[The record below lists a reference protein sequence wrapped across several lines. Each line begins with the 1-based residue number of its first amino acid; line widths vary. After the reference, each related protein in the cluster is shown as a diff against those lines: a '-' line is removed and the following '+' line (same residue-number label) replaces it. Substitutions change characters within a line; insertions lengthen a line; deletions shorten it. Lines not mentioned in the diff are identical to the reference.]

1 MALDDIIAT
10 MRSTRTALPLA
21 APPSQPGVYAL
32 FLVKDARLGQAPA
45 APESVAYVGIS
56 SNLARRAMRQHFH
69 TGSSGSSTLR
79 RSLGAVLK
87 DVLGLRAV
95 HRSTGKSARDY
106 TNYCFTA
113 DGEVRLTAW
122 MHENLEISFHPTPDY
137 VTLEMLLVHHLA
149 PVLNIEHSANPYT
162 ATLKHL
168 RTVCANEA
176 RQQKNLG
183 LL

>member
-1 MALDDIIAT
+1 MALDDIIAA

-32 FLVKDARLGQAPA
+32 FLVRHARLGQTPA
-45 APESVAYVGIS
+45 KPETVVYVGIS
-56 SNLARRAMRQHFH
+56 SNLARRAMKQHFH

-113 DGEVRLTAW
+113 DSEVRLTTW
-122 MHENLEISFHPTPDY
+122 MNENLEISFYPTPNY
-137 VTLEMLLVHHLA
+137 VTLEMLLVHHLE
-149 PVLNIEHSANPYT
+149 PVLNIEHSTNSYT

-168 RTVCANEA
+168 RAVCSAEA
-176 RQQKNLG
+176 RLP
-183 LL
+183 